1 MLDQLQEEL
10 KIAMKAGEKAEMMG
24 LRNIIGKIKA
34 AQIDKGETLTN
45 EESLK
50 ILKTA
55 AKQLKESID
64 QYQKG
69 GRDDLAEKEAF
80 ELTLLEKYLP
90 EQLSEEH
97 IRQTVKN
104 IVKNTGA
111 GSMLDMGRVMGATMQ
126 ELAGSADGKIVQKI
140 VQEELSS

>member
-10 KIAMKAGEKAEMMG
+10 KIAMKAGEKAGMMG

-111 GSMLDMGRVMGATMQ
+111 GSMLDMGKVMGATMQ

>member
-1 MLDQLQEEL
+1 MLNQLQEEL
-10 KIAMKAGEKAEMMG
+10 KIAMKAEERAKMIG

-34 AQIDKGETLTN
+34 AQIDKGESLTD

-80 ELTLLEKYLP
+80 ELSLLEKYLP
-90 EQLSEEH
+90 EQLSEEQ
-97 IRQTVKN
+97 IRKTVKN
-104 IVKNTGA
+104 VVKNTGA
-111 GSMLDMGRVMGATMQ
+111 ESMQDMGKVMGETMK

-140 VQEELSS
+140 VKEELSS

>member
-90 EQLSEEH
+90 EQLSEEQ

-104 IVKNTGA
+104 IVKNTGT
-111 GSMLDMGRVMGATMQ
+111 GSMQDMGKVMGATMQ

>member
-10 KIAMKAGEKAEMMG
+10 KIAMKAGEKAKMMG

-104 IVKNTGA
+104 IVENTGA
-111 GSMLDMGRVMGATMQ
+111 GSMLDMGKVMGATMQ

>member
-10 KIAMKAGEKAEMMG
+10 KIALKAGEKAKTMG

-34 AQIDKGETLTN
+34 AQIDKGETLTD

-55 AKQLKESID
+55 TKQLKESID

-90 EQLSEEH
+90 EQLSEEQ

-111 GSMLDMGRVMGATMQ
+111 GSMLDMGKVMGATMQ

>member
-10 KIAMKAGEKAEMMG
+10 KIAMKAGEKAKMMG

-90 EQLSEEH
+90 EQLSEEQ

-104 IVKNTGA
+104 IVKNTGT
-111 GSMLDMGRVMGATMQ
+111 GSMQDMGKVMGATMQ

-140 VQEELSS
+140 VQEELS

>member
-10 KIAMKAGEKAEMMG
+10 KIAMKAGEKAKMMG

-90 EQLSEEH
+90 EQLSEEQ

-111 GSMLDMGRVMGATMQ
+111 GSMQDMGKVMGATMQ

-140 VQEELSS
+140 VHEELSS

>member
-10 KIAMKAGEKAEMMG
+10 KIALKAGEKAKMMG

-34 AQIDKGETLTN
+34 TQIDKGETLTN

-111 GSMLDMGRVMGATMQ
+111 GSMLDMGKVMGATMQ
-126 ELAGSADGKIVQKI
+126 ELAGSADGKIVQNI
-140 VQEELSS
+140 VQEELS

>member
-1 MLDQLQEEL
+1 MLDKLQEEL

-24 LRNIIGKIKA
+24 LRNIIGKIKT
-34 AQIDKGETLTN
+34 AQIDKGETLTD

-55 AKQLKESID
+55 AKQLKESLD
-64 QYQKG
+64 QYRKG

-90 EQLSEEH
+90 EQLSEEQ

-111 GSMLDMGRVMGATMQ
+111 GSMQDIGKVMGATME

>member
-10 KIAMKAGEKAEMMG
+10 KIALKAGEKAKMMG

-34 AQIDKGETLTN
+34 TQIDKGETLTN

-55 AKQLKESID
+55 AKRLKESID

-111 GSMLDMGRVMGATMQ
+111 GSMLDMGKVMGATMQ

>member
-1 MLDQLQEEL
+1 MLDQLEEEL
-10 KIAMKAGEKAEMMG
+10 KIAIKAGEKAKMMG
-24 LRNIIGKIKA
+24 FRNIIGKIKV
-34 AQIDKGETLTN
+34 AQIDKGGTLTD

-90 EQLSEEH
+90 EQLSEEQ

-111 GSMLDMGRVMGATMQ
+111 GSMQDMGKVMGATMQ

>member
-10 KIAMKAGEKAEMMG
+10 KIAMKAGEKAKMMG

-34 AQIDKGETLTN
+34 AQIDKGETLTD

-55 AKQLKESID
+55 AKQLKESLD
-64 QYQKG
+64 QYRKG
-69 GRDDLAEKEAF
+69 GRDDLSEKEAF

-90 EQLSEEH
+90 EQLSEEQ

-104 IVKNTGA
+104 IVKNTGS
-111 GSMLDMGRVMGATMQ
+111 GSMQDMGKVMGATMQ

>member
-10 KIAMKAGEKAEMMG
+10 KIAMKAGEKAKMMG

-34 AQIDKGETLTN
+34 AQIDKGETLTD
-45 EESLK
+45 EESSK
-50 ILKTA
+50 ILKIAT
-55 AKQLKESID
+55 KQLKESID

-90 EQLSEEH
+90 EQLSEEQ

-111 GSMLDMGRVMGATMQ
+111 GSMQDMGKVMGATMQ

>member
-1 MLDQLQEEL
+1 MLEQLQEEL
-10 KIAMKAGEKAEMMG
+10 KIAMKAGEKAKMMG

-34 AQIDKGETLTN
+34 TQIDKGETLTN

-90 EQLSEEH
+90 EQLSEEQ

-111 GSMLDMGRVMGATMQ
+111 GSMQDMGKVMGATMQ

>member
-10 KIAMKAGEKAEMMG
+10 KIALKAGEKAKMMG

-34 AQIDKGETLTN
+34 AQIDKGETLTD
-45 EESLK
+45 EESSK
-50 ILKTA
+50 ILKIA

-69 GRDDLAEKEAF
+69 GREDLAEKEAF

-97 IRQTVKN
+97 IRQ
-104 IVKNTGA
+104 IVKNTSIRLITISG
-111 GSMLDMGRVMGATMQ
+111 GVIVMN
-126 ELAGSADGKIVQKI
+126 LAPLGQFSESVFHLLTQLIFA
-140 VQEELSS
+140 L

>member
-1 MLDQLQEEL
+1 MLNQLQEEL
-10 KIAMKAGEKAEMMG
+10 KIAMKAGEKAKMMG

-34 AQIDKGETLTN
+34 AQIDKGESLTD

-80 ELTLLEKYLP
+80 ELSLLEKYLP
-90 EQLSEEH
+90 DQLSEEQ
-97 IRQTVKN
+97 IRGTVKN

-111 GSMLDMGRVMGATMQ
+111 GSMQDMGKVMGATMK

-140 VQEELSS
+140 VKEELSS

>member
-10 KIAMKAGEKAEMMG
+10 KIAMKAGEKAKMMG

-34 AQIDKGETLTN
+34 AQIDKGETLTD

-55 AKQLKESID
+55 AKQLKESLD
-64 QYQKG
+64 QYRKG

-90 EQLSEEH
+90 EQLSEEQ

-104 IVKNTGA
+104 IVKNTGS
-111 GSMLDMGRVMGATMQ
+111 GSMQDMGKVMGATMQ

-140 VQEELSS
+140 VQEELS

>member
-10 KIAMKAGEKAEMMG
+10 KIAMKAGEKAKMMG

-34 AQIDKGETLTN
+34 AQIDKGETLTK

-90 EQLSEEH
+90 EQLSEEQ

-111 GSMLDMGRVMGATMQ
+111 GSMQDMGKVMGATMQ

>member
-10 KIAMKAGEKAEMMG
+10 KIAMKAGEKAKMMG
-24 LRNIIGKIKA
+24 FRNIIGKIKA
-34 AQIDKGETLTN
+34 TQIDKGETLTN

-111 GSMLDMGRVMGATMQ
+111 GSMLDMGKVMGATMQ

>member
-1 MLDQLQEEL
+1 MIDQLQEKL
-10 KIAMKAGEKAEMMG
+10 KIAMKAGEKAKMMG

-34 AQIDKGETLTN
+34 TQIDKGETLTD

-55 AKQLKESID
+55 AKQLKESLD
-64 QYQKG
+64 QYRKG

-90 EQLSEEH
+90 EQLSEEQ

-104 IVKNTGA
+104 IVKNTES
-111 GSMLDMGRVMGATMQ
+111 GSMQDMGKVMGATMQ

>member
-10 KIAMKAGEKAEMMG
+10 KIAMKAGEKAKMMG

-34 AQIDKGETLTN
+34 AQIDKGETLTD

-55 AKQLKESID
+55 TKQLKESID

-90 EQLSEEH
+90 EQLSEEQ

-111 GSMLDMGRVMGATMQ
+111 GSMQDMGKVMGATMQ

>member
-10 KIAMKAGEKAEMMG
+10 KIALKAGEKAKMMG

-34 AQIDKGETLTN
+34 AQIDKGETLTD
-45 EESLK
+45 EESSK

-55 AKQLKESID
+55 TKQLKESID

-90 EQLSEEH
+90 EQLSEEQ

-104 IVKNTGA
+104 IVKNTGS
-111 GSMLDMGRVMGATMQ
+111 GSMQDMGKVMGATMQ
-126 ELAGSADGKIVQKI
+126 ELAGSADGKIVQNI
-140 VQEELSS
+140 VQEELS

>member
-10 KIAMKAGEKAEMMG
+10 KIALKAGEKAKTMG

-34 AQIDKGETLTN
+34 AQIDKGETLTD

-97 IRQTVKN
+97 IRQIVKN

-111 GSMLDMGRVMGATMQ
+111 GSMQDMGKVMGATMQ

>member
-10 KIAMKAGEKAEMMG
+10 KIALKAGEKAKMMG

-90 EQLSEEH
+90 EQLSEEQ

-111 GSMLDMGRVMGATMQ
+111 GSMQDMGKVMGATMQ

>member
-10 KIAMKAGEKAEMMG
+10 KIAMKAGEKAKMMG

-34 AQIDKGETLTN
+34 TQIDKGETLTD

-55 AKQLKESID
+55 AKQLKESLD
-64 QYQKG
+64 QYRKG

-90 EQLSEEH
+90 EQLSEEQ

-104 IVKNTGA
+104 IVKNTGS
-111 GSMLDMGRVMGATMQ
+111 GSMQDMGKVMGATMQ